1 MGLEEGGATEVMGDS
16 VAMMAGGR
24 RSSRERQKRWPGGA
38 LNEGDGQKNNDSVRR
53 GTEGEWQ
60 NKDRP
65 LSSATRGS
73 VLFLGL
79 HIGTDNDDTESWRI
93 LSVHQT

>member
-38 LNEGDGQKNNDSVRR
+38 LNK
-53 GTEGEWQ
+53 GEWAEKQ
-60 NKDRP
+60 RF
-65 LSSATRGS
+65 S
-73 VLFLGL
+73 
-79 HIGTDNDDTESWRI
+79 
-93 LSVHQT
+93 